1 MCQMLT
7 LFDIYARIKVLNRG
21 GSTMKNVNNLL
32 KELGVSKV
40 KLAKYLGVSR
50 QMVYNYLEMDS
61 IDEWPKDKKTKLLL
75 LFGIQN
81 IDEISNIKPTN
92 EYMVRVEKLLNE
104 NESDSNFKE
113 GIDTNLRGLSKK
125 NQKIVCDIVSLLKEK
140 LSEDDEHETSYNTFR
155 YLYNFLQVMDDV
167 EELRYVLAYFA
178 KSNGFIGT
186 KEFAFNEEKQI
197 IFEGIMYQAI
207 SLFNNGGFSKAK
219 VIETHKKFEAEVEQ
233 RHEEKLSRTQELYT
247 VKSQALR
254 ELGYT
259 EINEKNVTEVFE
271 KIAEIQSRKI

>member
-1 MCQMLT
+1 
-7 LFDIYARIKVLNRG
+7 
-21 GSTMKNVNNLL
+21 MKNVNNLL

-50 QMVYNYLEMDS
+50 QMVYNYLEMKS
-61 IDEWPKDKKTKLLL
+61 IDEWPKDKKTKLLI
-75 LFGIQN
+75 LFDIES
-81 IDEISNIKPTN
+81 IDEIKNIKPNN
-92 EYMVRVEKLLNE
+92 EYMIRIDKLLTECE
-104 NESDSNFKE
+104 NDNNLRE
-113 GIDTNLRGLSKK
+113 GITPDLKGLNKK
-125 NQKIVCDIVSLLKEK
+125 NQKMLCNIISLLKEE
-140 LSEDDEHETSYNTFR
+140 LSEDDSNGTSYNTLK

-178 KSNGFIGT
+178 KSNGFVST
-186 KEFAFNEEKQI
+186 KEFVFNEEKQI

-207 SLFNNGGFSKAK
+207 SLFNGGGFSKTK
-219 VIETHKKFEAEVEQ
+219 VIETHKKFELEVEH

-247 VKSQALR
+247 VKSQALK

-259 EINEKNVTEVFE
+259 EINEKNATEVFE